1 MVECISYMKVYM
13 RENVI
18 GIFIIFQYILLHVFF
33 FRRRGEGVV
42 FGLLKTAVT
51 VIEATHSFT
60 IRRI

>member
-1 MVECISYMKVYM
+1 M
-13 RENVI
+13 RENVS
-18 GIFIIFQYILLHVFF
+18 GIFIIFQYILLHVFFF